1 MNNKTT
7 TECAKKIGEQQTGA
21 YLQLFLYRAP
31 KKNYGVA
38 GTIHS
43 SKYMAIL
50 SAGILAAIFSIGA
63 IDSFAQ
69 SELTTSTQDQG
80 SNATSA
86 TTASLGEPL
95 FVEQG
100 RITGQR
106 VLTVAPQPQLETS
119 FMANT
124 SINNGT
130 GSVVNAINIGTNT
143 ITLNADGTF
152 RGEGQGVLR
161 TEGGDFA
168 SWTNQAVG
176 NLAPGGNIIVRG
188 VTFWSTPSPTTGE
201 LAFMNG
207 VIGLFEMEIDIQGNL
222 SVTEWQW
229 EGEIGDVGAAAAAS
243 PPILQSE
250 SPINTTTT
258 GTSSES
264 SSTVMQ

>member
-7 TECAKKIGEQQTGA
+7 TERATKIGEHQTGT
-21 YLQLFLYRAP
+21 YLMHP
-31 KKNYGVA
+31 S
-38 GTIHS
+38 I
-43 SKYMAIL
+43 YMAVL
-50 SAGILAAIFSIGA
+50 SAGILAAIFSIGT

-95 FVEQG
+95 FVEKG

-106 VLTVAPQPQLETS
+106 VLTVAPQPQIETS

-130 GSVVNAINIGTNT
+130 DFVVNAINIGTTT

-152 RGEGQGVLR
+152 GGEGQGVLR
-161 TEGGDFA
+161 TEGGGLA
-168 SWTNQAVG
+168 SWTSQTVG
-176 NLAPGGNIIVRG
+176 NLALGGNIIIRG
-188 VTFWSTPSPTTGE
+188 VTFWSTPPSSSTTSSE

-207 VIGLFEMEIDIQGNL
+207 VIGLFEMEIDSQGNL
-222 SVTEWQW
+222 SVTEWEW
-229 EGEIGDVGAAAAAS
+229 EEG
-243 PPILQSE
+243 
-250 SPINTTTT
+250 
-258 GTSSES
+258 
-264 SSTVMQ
+264 